1 MPNNTF
7 QRDIEIY
14 ILRRFL
20 PLEPPRAT
28 LGASAGAELGLGARR
43 LIVLP
48 NCGVAAYG
56 IPSAYPMLLFMP
68 DPGLGEIARSVGE

>member
-1 MPNNTF
+1 MHGIMISIF
-7 QRDIEIY
+7 KHFI
-14 ILRRFL
+14 
-20 PLEPPRAT
+20 PLEPTRVF
-28 LGASAGAELGLGARR
+28 LGASAGAELGLGALR

-56 IPSAYPMLLFMP
+56 IPSAYPILLPIP